1 MSDTMLTVTFPFI
14 PLRLIALKSP
24 DELVRSGYIP
34 EVPTVTVPDNWA
46 NKAVEHANSKQVS
59 V

>member
-34 EVPTVTVPDNWA
+34 EAPTVTVPDNWA
-46 NKAVEHANSKQVS
+46 KAVAHANSKQVK